1 MYQLIVAHSRANVIQ
16 FHNRQAFFDL
26 SMTKSKPLNTPSPV
40 TLHDVAARAGVSTMT
55 ASRALSGEGAV
66 SGRSKHKVMAAA
78 EALDYVPNVSA
89 RVMRGARSKV
99 LGVMLNDLTSAH
111 FNAIVMEISKAVRS
125 HNRDLVIY
133 NMFYTNET
141 PREGSSVNLL
151 GGVCDGFLVLQGIT
165 DDLLRVLEKSTK
177 PIVLVNF
184 WRTPTSLPVVRADNF
199 ISARDAVRHLLE
211 LGHRR
216 IAYIGGTQN
225 SGQNSQRL
233 QGYLAALAEHGIAP
247 APEWLET
254 GNFSH
259 LSGLEAGKRL
269 LHLRER
275 PTAVFAASDRM
286 ALGLMEAAQTAG
298 LRLPE
303 DLSIVGYDD
312 IEAAA
317 LANPPLSSIRPPL
330 QRLAEAAVQ
339 ELIARV
345 ENSPQQHSC
354 IELPSQVV
362 IRASIAACGS

>member
-1 MYQLIVAHSRANVIQ
+1 MLTLTSFAIRE
-16 FHNRQAFFDL
+16 AFLDL
-26 SMTKSKPLNTPSPV
+26 LMTKSKPLNATI

-55 ASRALSGEGAV
+55 ASRALSGEGPV
-66 SGRSKHKVMAAA
+66 SRRSKNKVLAAA
-78 EALDYVPNVSA
+78 DALAYVPNVSA
-89 RVMRGARSKV
+89 RVMRGARSHV

-111 FNAIVMEISKAVRS
+111 LNAMVMEISKAVRS

-133 NMFYTNET
+133 NMFYTNDV

-165 DDLLRVLEKSTK
+165 ESLLRVLEKSAK

-184 WRTPTSLPVVRADNF
+184 WRAPTSLPVVRADNF
-199 ISARDAVRHLLE
+199 ISARDAVRHLIE

-216 IAYIGGTQN
+216 IAFIGGTLN
-225 SGQNSQRL
+225 SGQSGQRQ
-233 QGYLAALAEHGIAP
+233 QGYLAALAEHGIEP
-247 APEWLET
+247 APPWLET

-259 LSGLEAGKRL
+259 QSGLEAGKRL
-269 LHLRER
+269 LSLPAR
-275 PTAVFAASDRM
+275 PSAIFAVSDRV
-286 ALGLMEAAQTAG
+286 AFGVMEAARAAG

-317 LANPPLSSIRPPL
+317 LADPPLTSIRPPL

-339 ELIARV
+339 ELIARI
-345 ENSPQQHSC
+345 ENLPQQHSC
-354 IELPSQVV
+354 IELPSQVM
-362 IRASIAACGS
+362 IRASTARYIGDHPTA

>member
-1 MYQLIVAHSRANVIQ
+1 MLTLTSFLLLTPLLAY
-16 FHNRQAFFDL
+16 
-26 SMTKSKPLNTPSPV
+26 SMTKSKPPQATSNV

-66 SGRSKHKVMAAA
+66 SHRSKDKVMAAA
-78 EALDYVPNVSA
+78 DALDYVPNVSA
-89 RVMRGARSKV
+89 RVMRGARSNV

-111 FNAIVMEISKAVRS
+111 LNAIVLEISKAVRS

-133 NMFYTNET
+133 NMFYTNEA

-165 DDLLRVLEKSTK
+165 DSLLRVLEKNAK

-184 WRTPTSLPVVRADNF
+184 WRAPTSLPVVRADNF
-199 ISARDAVRHLLE
+199 VSARDAVRHLLE
-211 LGHRR
+211 LGHKR

-225 SGQNSQRL
+225 SGQNNQRL
-233 QGYLAALAEHGIAP
+233 QGYMAALAEQGIEP
-247 APEWLET
+247 APQWLET

-259 LSGLEAGKRL
+259 QSGLEAAKRL
-269 LHLRER
+269 LNLRER
-275 PTAVFAASDRM
+275 PSAIFAASDRV
-286 ALGLMEAAQTAG
+286 AFGVMEAARAAG

-317 LANPPLSSIRPPL
+317 LADPPLTTIRPPL

-339 ELIARV
+339 ELIARI

-354 IELPSQVV
+354 IELPSQVM
-362 IRASIAACGS
+362 IRASTARCIVKR